1 MRKRDDLSDLSQLLA
16 AFSQTSSIELAVYDN
31 QLRFQAVN
39 NAAAA
44 ITGTPAEAF
53 FGKTLRDI
61 IGDAA
66 PGPETR
72 LRRVLESDGT
82 PSVEVIV
89 MLPTRTEPGY
99 WIEKN
104 FPIKGRAGRAYQIVS
119 LAVEVTAHRK
129 LEQSFQRLAGELLWT
144 KSNEYSRLAGELHH
158 SIDKYN
164 EALAVSL
171 ERLSRHCR
179 EPEKIP
185 ELWAQSMEVLGER
198 VQRLM
203 LTHIQMFSE
212 LIWRRP

>member
-1 MRKRDDLSDLSQLLA
+1 MRKKDDLSGLSQLLA
-16 AFSQTSSIELAVYDN
+16 AFSQTSAIELAVYDN

-39 NAAAA
+39 HAAAA

-53 FGKTLRDI
+53 AGRTLRDI

-66 PGPETR
+66 PGPEAR
-72 LRRVLESDGT
+72 LRRVMERNGT
-82 PSVEVIV
+82 PAIEVTV
-89 MLPTRTEPGY
+89 MLPSRTEPGY

-104 FPIKGRAGRAYQIVS
+104 FSIQGRAGRVCQIVS

-129 LEQSFQRLAGELLWT
+129 LEHSFHKLAGELLWT
-144 KSNEYSRLAGELHH
+144 KSNEYRRLARQLHH
-158 SIDKYN
+158 SIGQYN
-164 EALAVSL
+164 AALATSL
-171 ERLSRHCR
+171 DRLSRHCR

-185 ELWAQSMEVLGER
+185 ELWAQSMEVLHEHM
-198 VQRLM
+198 QQLM